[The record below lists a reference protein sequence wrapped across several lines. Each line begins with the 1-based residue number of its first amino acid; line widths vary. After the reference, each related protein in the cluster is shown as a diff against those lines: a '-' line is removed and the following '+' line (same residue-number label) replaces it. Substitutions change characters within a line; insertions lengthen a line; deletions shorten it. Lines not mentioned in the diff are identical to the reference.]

1 MLALAQKDLSKQNIV
16 EPIHDLNKDII
27 ILKLLIGWEIIHLSK
42 NGKKVVIR
50 LRDFPEKPNM
60 FLSATFS
67 KCDLAVVLDF
77 NNGQIDNFDLFE
89 FKGCVF
95 DNINLEYEHIIN
107 IHLLRG
113 HELVGAL
120 KIKSHA
126 ISFNFTTR

>member
-1 MLALAQKDLSKQNIV
+1 MEA
-16 EPIHDLNKDII
+16 IHDLNKDII

-77 NNGQIDNFDLFE
+77 NNGQIDNFALFE

-113 HELVGAL
+113 QEPVGAL